1 MISESDGKGWLKAAT
16 LQCSQSPHVQSR
28 GAMGASCSS
37 CGRRDESR
45 TDPLAIM
52 RAVDEATFASLEAE
66 AKTAEVLPPKHAVA
80 PTVLRPSPSRIS
92 PRASALQRL
101 PEYPFGETSS
111 VAPPPSSNGHT
122 NGTARRIQ
130 FAWLAKAEE
139 AAEADDDASTPL
151 LEALRQPNPSAERVL
166 ALITPEAAQ
175 QPDSTRML
183 PLHWAVANSR
193 TSEAVARALLHVY
206 PDAARRRDSHE
217 RLPLHYAAR
226 YASLPIVR
234 ALIHAYPDG
243 VRARDRDGKL
253 PLHLGDANELTTAQ
267 VLAALIA
274 ADLPTP
280 AATRFE
286 QPPSSVSGAVSG
298 AHGHSWTYALASSRP
313 AMQHAVLLLLG
324 SPGTALHGSP
334 GTALLGYEAPG
345 GYDPDGYNL
354 GTRAQLSLLLDA
366 TDEQGRPALEVR

>member
-1 MISESDGKGWLKAAT
+1 
-16 LQCSQSPHVQSR
+16 
-28 GAMGASCSS
+28 
-37 CGRRDESR
+37 
-45 TDPLAIM
+45 M

-80 PTVLRPSPSRIS
+80 PTVQRPSPSRIS

-151 LEALRQPNPSAERVL
+151 LEALRQPNPSNEHVL

-193 TSEAVARALLHVY
+193 TSAAVARALLHVY

-217 RLPLHYAAR
+217 RLPVHYAAR

-280 AATRFE
+280 AATRLE
-286 QPPSSVSGAVSG
+286 QPPLSVSG

-324 SPGTALHGSP
+324 SPGTALHDSPGTAPLGSP
-334 GTALLGYEAPG
+334 GTALIGSPDEAPG
-345 GYDPDGYNL
+345 GYNFGGYDFGGYDFGGYSL

>member
-1 MISESDGKGWLKAAT
+1 
-16 LQCSQSPHVQSR
+16 
-28 GAMGASCSS
+28 
-37 CGRRDESR
+37 
-45 TDPLAIM
+45 
-52 RAVDEATFASLEAE
+52 
-66 AKTAEVLPPKHAVA
+66 
-80 PTVLRPSPSRIS
+80 
-92 PRASALQRL
+92 
-101 PEYPFGETSS
+101 

-122 NGTARRIQ
+122 NGTARRFQ

-286 QPPSSVSGAVSG
+286 QPPSSVSGAHGGAVSG

-324 SPGTALHGSP
+324 SPGTALLGSP

>member
-1 MISESDGKGWLKAAT
+1 
-16 LQCSQSPHVQSR
+16 
-28 GAMGASCSS
+28 
-37 CGRRDESR
+37 
-45 TDPLAIM
+45 M

-286 QPPSSVSGAVSG
+286 QPPSSVSGAHGGAVSG

-324 SPGTALHGSP
+324 SPGTALLGSP